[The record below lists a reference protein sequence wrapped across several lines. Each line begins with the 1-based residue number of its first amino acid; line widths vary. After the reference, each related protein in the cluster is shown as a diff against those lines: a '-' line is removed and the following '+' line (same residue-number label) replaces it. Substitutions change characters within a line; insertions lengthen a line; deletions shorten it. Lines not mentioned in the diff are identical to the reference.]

1 MSASEKDLPVLQIS
15 LNNLQATCGA
25 KVMFDGE
32 FASLKAIEE
41 TDTIKVPKPIAV
53 LQNGAGTTMLVMEH
67 LELKNCSNQA
77 ALGTQ
82 LAR

>member
-1 MSASEKDLPVLQIS
+1 
-15 LNNLQATCGA
+15 
-25 KVMFDGE
+25 MFDGE

-53 LQNGAGTTMLVMEH
+53 LQNVASTTILVMEH

>member
-1 MSASEKDLPVLQIS
+1 
-15 LNNLQATCGA
+15 
-25 KVMFDGE
+25 MFDGE

-53 LQNGAGTTMLVMEH
+53 LHNGEGTTMLVMEH
-67 LELKNCSNQA
+67 LELTNCSNQA